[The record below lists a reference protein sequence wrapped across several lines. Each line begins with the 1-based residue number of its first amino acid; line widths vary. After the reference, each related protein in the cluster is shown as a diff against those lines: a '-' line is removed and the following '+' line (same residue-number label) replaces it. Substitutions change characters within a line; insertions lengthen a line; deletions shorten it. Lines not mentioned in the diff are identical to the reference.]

1 MLFNLKFKLNNVT
14 TPDIGGGYKSGDREG
29 DKMSTEEIGNLIQRS
44 VQDNF
49 HSIGEYPTVVAEP
62 GA

>member
-1 MLFNLKFKLNNVT
+1 LLFNFQFKINKVT
-14 TPDIGGGYKSGDREG
+14 TPDIGGGYKSGDG

-49 HSIGEYPTVVAEP
+49 HSIGEYPSVVAEP